1 MISNV
6 FFCYRLAMTNA
17 PPPPM
22 IPNGPTSPNSNN
34 TTMSSD
40 NVFLPPNVTPT
51 KAGWRPNK
59 ADPSTAVAGGAPS
72 EEAIPSDS
80 LYNGGG
86 QPGSSESWMRS
97 SIQDQNKQQQFGS
110 RPSLNGMAH
119 WSSHGYLAKGSP
131 NENPIPTSPKPGEGY
146 VVLKRQGE
154 HMITTLNQPQSLP
167 INAVPSTSQQQR
179 FPAPLQMNTND
190 NPGDRKYYSV
200 KGYGDMR
207 SKHNTTT
214 NNGNVSNLPNGI
226 NPMDHHQMDPKY
238 FSVDAR
244 YHSMKNLPPEIRAKL
259 RENLQQNITSIN
271 TNPYQPPP
279 MGQFQHPTM
288 APVPPPRTTNEQQ
301 QQMKPSRPVVP
312 AKPQQTEMTSK
323 SGGGG
328 GNSVSWHEW
337 TQQLQAYIAWVNS
350 QLRKRPELK
359 AVQDLRTDLQ
369 SGEVLAQLIEIIC
382 KYT

>member
-1 MISNV
+1 
-6 FFCYRLAMTNA
+6 MTSA

-22 IPNGPTSPNSNN
+22 VPNGPTSPNSNN

-40 NVFLPPNVTPT
+40 NVFLPQQPPPS
-51 KAGWRPNK
+51 KPGWRPNK
-59 ADPSTAVAGGAPS
+59 ADP

-80 LYNGGG
+80 LYNGG
-86 QPGSSESWMRS
+86 QHSNESWRE
-97 SIQDQNKQQQFGS
+97 KQFGS

-119 WSSHGYLAKGSP
+119 WSSHGYLAKA
-131 NENPIPTSPKPGEGY
+131 NDNAMPTSPKPGDGY
-146 VVLKRQGE
+146 VILKRAGDQ
-154 HMITTLNQPQSLP
+154 MITSVNQPQSLP
-167 INAVPSTSQQQR
+167 LNGQQPR
-179 FPAPLQMNTND
+179 FPMPTQVGEN
-190 NPGDRKYYSV
+190 GDRKYYSV

-207 SKHNTTT
+207 SKHNP
-214 NNGNVSNLPNGI
+214 NNPV
-226 NPMDHHQMDPKY
+226 MDHQMDPKY

-259 RENLQQNITSIN
+259 RENL
-271 TNPYQPPP
+271 NPYQPPP

-288 APVPPPRTTNEQQ
+288 APMPPPRTE
-301 QQMKPSRPVVP
+301 QMKPSNRPVVP
-312 AKPQQTEMTSK
+312 AKPQPTENSK
-323 SGGGG
+323 S

-359 AVQDLRTDLQ
+359 PVQDLRTDLQ

-382 KYT
+382 KFPSYQPKYLVLELMLHHLLSAGAAEVYYCDEMHVNLYYSSWREDCRDPICTRIPTRHEGKH